1 LSDPTESAESVEAAV
16 EDTKQNVARL
26 QRAYQLW
33 NETRGGSVDHWMDL
47 MSDDVVIHPPGG
59 LDAGS
64 GFFRKYHGKADAF
77 AYFSAL
83 ADSWEMVH
91 FTPEEF
97 IGDGGRVV
105 VLSRAAFRHLKTG
118 KVADSLKADVFLFR
132 DGVIVEYRD
141 FFDTACAMAAQTE
154 E

>member
-1 LSDPTESAESVEAAV
+1 MLV
-16 EDTKQNVARL
+16 EDTKENIARL

-33 NETRGGSVDHWMDL
+33 NDTRGGSVDHWMGL
-47 MSDDVVIHPPGG
+47 MADDVVIHPPGG
-59 LDAGS
+59 LDVGS
-64 GFFRKYHGKADAF
+64 GFFRKYEGKADAF
-77 AYFSAL
+77 AYFTGM

-97 IGDGGRVV
+97 IGDGQRVV

-132 DGVIVEYRD
+132 DGAIVEYRD
-141 FFDTACAMAAQTE
+141 FFDTACAMAAQSE
-154 E
+154 DG